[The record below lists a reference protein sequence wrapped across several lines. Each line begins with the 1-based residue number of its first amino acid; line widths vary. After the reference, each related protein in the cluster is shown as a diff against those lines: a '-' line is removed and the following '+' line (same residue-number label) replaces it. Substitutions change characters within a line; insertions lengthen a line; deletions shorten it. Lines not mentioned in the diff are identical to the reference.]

1 MKRTVLTAI
10 MVLAVLSSSLAY
22 IPSVRSDV
30 STIQIV
36 DYSHYFDEQDILWV
50 VGEVKNVGTYPV
62 RDVILSAIATQG
74 DGAQT
79 EPTTG
84 YAAWGKYI
92 LPGGKAPFAFPIDN
106 TNTASGAWTNGPLK
120 KIDLTINQAD
130 DTPLYQ
136 YQDLTITDKSYSI
149 TDEGA
154 YLVSGQ
160 IQNAGSQTVKGLVA
174 VVSFYNSEGTTVAAG
189 YEEAVQTTLVP
200 SAKTVFSV
208 VATDLDTMSVGSE
221 RVIASYSVSLQVAS
235 PLLEMQGAL
244 PTPATT
250 VDSGPVPSSV
260 GSFDDL
266 VSFNLWIVVGVV
278 LVIAAVVTVLVVM
291 RMRKPKTA
299 ASIGQKQLTPKKRR
313 KR

>member
-1 MKRTVLTAI
+1 MKRMVFTVI
-10 MVLAVLSSSLAY
+10 MVLAVLSCSLVC
-22 IPSVRSDV
+22 ITGVRSEV

-36 DYSHYFDEQDILWV
+36 DYSHYFDDQDILWV

-62 RDVILSAIATQG
+62 RDVLLSAIATQG
-74 DGAQT
+74 DGVQT
-79 EPTTG
+79 QPTAG

-106 TNTASGAWTNGPLK
+106 TNTASGVWTNVALE
-120 KIDLTINQAD
+120 KIDLTITQAD

-136 YQDLTITDKSYSI
+136 YQDLSIADKSYSI

-154 YLVSGQ
+154 YWVSGE
-160 IQNAGSQTVKGLVA
+160 IQNAGSETVTGLVA
-174 VVSFYNSEGTTVAAG
+174 VVSFYNSEGTIVATG

-200 SAKTVFSV
+200 SAKTTFSV
-208 VATDLDTMSVGSE
+208 VATDLDTRSAGSE
-221 RVIASYSVSLQVAS
+221 RVIASYCVSLQVAS

-244 PTPATT
+244 PTPVTT
-250 VDSGPVPSSV
+250 VDFGPAPSSA
-260 GSFDDL
+260 GFSGDL
-266 VSFNLWIVVGVV
+266 ASFNLWVVVGVV
-278 LVIAAVVTVLVVM
+278 LVVVAVVAVLVVV

-299 ASIGQKQLTPKKRR
+299 VSSGQKQLTSKKRR